1 MDAQEWQEQQ
11 QRQTPNQ
18 QLATWQENLQLQ
30 VNMVDQLQQQRSAW
44 SANARRMHQDIADL
58 QEQVQ
63 RQQNITDASQR
74 RVHEMQRII
83 QEQQRIIQEQQ
94 RLIQEQQRLVQN
106 QQQAAQSLQQQQ
118 TSGVAAMVQ
127 QQPLPLPRWL

>member
-18 QLATWQENLQLQ
+18 QLATWQENYQLQ
-30 VNMVDQLQQQRSAW
+30 VNMVYQLQEQRSAW

-63 RQQNITDASQR
+63 RQQNITDASQQ

-118 TSGVAAMVQ
+118 ASGVAAMVQ